1 MCASSFVIISCFPQI
16 QCGQCIF
23 YQKMWGG
30 ETGITGQHILAL
42 HSGVPNVSVGE
53 LHIISPADHNRAVL
67 KWDRDKLRRA
77 GKTGSLVFIEIGRRC
92 EGGPGLVWMCVGLQD
107 DAVALRRTLHRY
119 TNNPCA

>member
-1 MCASSFVIISCFPQI
+1 MCKFICDDLMLSSDSVWPVYILPEDV
-16 QCGQCIF
+16 
-23 YQKMWGG
+23 GG
-30 ETGITGQHILAL
+30 KTGITGQHILAL

-107 DAVALRRTLHRY
+107 DAVALRTTLHRY